1 MHTLLGG
8 GNYEQPTTY
17 NPNQEKYVFKN
28 MYSQTKAAA
37 LEDSDKNKFQIKG
50 RYKSQGSGGISLG
63 AFNVPR
69 GSVTVRAGGRTL
81 QEGIDYTVNYPAGTV
96 QIMDPSLEASNIPIE
111 VSVENTVI
119 FGQQTRR
126 FTGFNVEHQFNE
138 KFMMGATLLN
148 LSERPLTQKSNFGQ
162 ESVNNTIF
170 GFNGNYSAELP
181 FLTRLV
187 NKLPN
192 IDTDAPSNI
201 SVRGEMA
208 YLLPGS
214 SKE

>member
-1 MHTLLGG
+1 
-8 GNYEQPTTY
+8 
-17 NPNQEKYVFKN
+17 
-28 MYSQTKAAA
+28 
-37 LEDSDKNKFQIKG
+37 
-50 RYKSQGSGGISLG
+50 
-63 AFNVPR
+63 
-69 GSVTVRAGGRTL
+69 
-81 QEGIDYTVNYPAGTV
+81 
-96 QIMDPSLEASNIPIE
+96 
-111 VSVENTVI
+111 
-119 FGQQTRR
+119 
-126 FTGFNVEHQFNE
+126 
-138 KFMMGATLLN
+138 MMGATLLN

-214 SKE
+214 PKNDSFEGETTAYVDGFEGSQTNNRLALSIGMVHVKCTVGIRSQWPALRKCS

>member
-1 MHTLLGG
+1 
-8 GNYEQPTTY
+8 
-17 NPNQEKYVFKN
+17 
-28 MYSQTKAAA
+28 
-37 LEDSDKNKFQIKG
+37 
-50 RYKSQGSGGISLG
+50 
-63 AFNVPR
+63 
-69 GSVTVRAGGRTL
+69 
-81 QEGIDYTVNYPAGTV
+81 
-96 QIMDPSLEASNIPIE
+96 
-111 VSVENTVI
+111 
-119 FGQQTRR
+119 
-126 FTGFNVEHQFNE
+126 
-138 KFMMGATLLN
+138 MMGATLLN

-214 SKE
+214 PKNDSFEGETTAYVDDFEGSQTTIDLRSPLAWSMSSVPLEFVPNGQLYGSAPDDPDNLLNGYGRTKMAWYTIDPIFYGPQRPSEISNADISSNATRRIFIDEIFPQVDVAQGQTTIQTTLDLAYFPSSKGPYNNNPISVV